1 MPESLPIIPL
11 SLAAVGVLLAT
22 PNIMSAVLLEQK
34 LALLRRLLLLQL
46 VAVVAMALTILISSR
61 DLPRLPVDADLAAV
75 RTTVGEL
82 VDSGRQ
88 TMRWIGGLALLVVM
102 PLPAVMHVLRQM
114 GSFVL
119 AHRTDLL
126 ARDQAALHG
135 KAPHAAAGNEAT
147 E

>member
-1 MPESLPIIPL
+1 MPESLPVIPL
-11 SLAAVGVLLAT
+11 SLAMVGVLIAT
-22 PNIMSAVLLEQK
+22 PNIVRTVLLEQK
-34 LALLRRLLLLQL
+34 LALLRRLLLIQL

-61 DLPRLPVDADLAAV
+61 DLPRLPHDADLTVV
-75 RTTVGEL
+75 RTTVGAL

-135 KAPHAAAGNEAT
+135 KAPHAAAGNEAA

>member
-61 DLPRLPVDADLAAV
+61 DLPRLPVDADLAVV
-75 RTTVGEL
+75 RTSIGAL

-126 ARDQAALHG
+126 ARDQVALHG
-135 KAPHAAAGNEAT
+135 KPPHTAATNAAAE
-147 E
+147 